1 VIHVVRSPAPPAL
14 VDPAGKAAEERR
26 HNDAMAA
33 AGQFDKMTFKA
44 YKHPSVMPALTEMF
58 HGKCAYCESR
68 YVAQQPGD
76 VEHFRPK
83 ALVAVRGADGKVEQR
98 RGYHWLAADW
108 SNLLPSCADC
118 NRPRQHQVRRG
129 RGKRVLGKANWFPV
143 EPEAARATLPGAEDV
158 EPRLLLDPCR
168 DDPAAHLFFDH
179 DGTVAPRVVAGVP
192 SAIGA
197 ASIEYCALERLELAQ
212 ERHKRGVEVL
222 YVIDNLLDAMN
233 RGDSAALLRHEAR
246 LRTMTDAQAEYSAC
260 ANALL
265 ARHLPDPG
273 AVPGL

>member
-1 VIHVVRSPAPPAL
+1 MIHVDRSPAPPAL
-14 VDPAGKAAEERR
+14 IDPAGKAADERR
-26 HNDAMAA
+26 DNDALAA
-33 AGQFDKMTFKA
+33 AGQFDRMKFKA
-44 YKHPSVMPALTEMF
+44 YKHPSVMPALSTMF

-83 ALVAVRGADGKVEQR
+83 ALVAVRGANGKVEQR

-108 SNLLPSCADC
+108 NNLLPSCADC

-143 EPEAARATLPGAEDV
+143 EPEAARATRPGDEDA

-168 DDPAAHLFFDH
+168 DDPAAHLVFDD

-212 ERHKRGVEVL
+212 ERHKRGLEVL
-222 YVIDNLLDAMN
+222 YVVDNLLDAMN
-233 RGDSAALLRHEAR
+233 RGDSAALLRHAAQ
-246 LRTMTDAQAEYSAC
+246 LRTMTDAQAEYSAY
-260 ANALL
+260 ASALL

>member
-1 VIHVVRSPAPPAL
+1 MIHVDRVAPPPAL
-14 VDPAGKAAEERR
+14 VDPAGKAAQERR
-26 HNDAMAA
+26 DNDALAA
-33 AGQFDKMTFKA
+33 AGQFDKMKFKA
-44 YKHPSVMPALTEMF
+44 YKHPSVMPALGAMF

-98 RGYHWLAADW
+98 RGYHWLAAEW

-118 NRPRQHQVRRG
+118 NRPRQHEVRRG

-143 EPEAARATLPGAEDV
+143 EPEAARATQPGAELT

-168 DDPAAHLFFDH
+168 DDPAAHLVFDD
-179 DGTVAPRVVAGVP
+179 DGTVEPRVVAGTP
-192 SAIGA
+192 SALGA
-197 ASIEYCALERLELAQ
+197 ASIEFCALERLELTQ
-212 ERHKRGVEVL
+212 ERHKRGVEVR
-222 YVIDNLLDAMN
+222 YVIDNLLDALA
-233 RGDSAALLRHEAR
+233 RQDSAALLRHATQ
-246 LRTMTDAQAEYSAC
+246 LRTMTDAQAEYSAY
-260 ANALL
+260 AGALL
-265 ARHLPDPG
+265 ARHLPDRH